1 MILACIL
8 VLLVLCGIVDN
19 AGMANGHGDTNVSDN
34 TWEDP
39 ASFTSQKVF
48 DHEDAQWELG
58 DDSRLLI
65 YFFMLIIEKH
75 AIISKQSWLC

>member
-48 DHEDAQWELG
+48 DHEDA
-58 DDSRLLI
+58 
-65 YFFMLIIEKH
+65 
-75 AIISKQSWLC
+75 